1 MDSRSVCV
9 CVCVCVCEH
18 VCVCMCVLVHP
29 CRMDWDCEREDIREE
44 SQKKAVT
51 SGSRKRTEP

>member
-1 MDSRSVCV
+1 MCV